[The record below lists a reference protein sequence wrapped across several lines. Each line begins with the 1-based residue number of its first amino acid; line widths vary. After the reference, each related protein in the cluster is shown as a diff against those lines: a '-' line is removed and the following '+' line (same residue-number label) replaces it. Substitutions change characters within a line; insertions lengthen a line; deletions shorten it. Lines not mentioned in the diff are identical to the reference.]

1 MEATMVDHTAEIAT
15 LRQKLAAAEARTQG
29 VGRHN
34 AAEADKDKIK
44 LLPSRKSENAK
55 SNPTLD
61 ETKST
66 PTLDDLSERM
76 AALLRDLNA
85 VRERMATLLRDLSKD
100 AQATTPPTRPRPR
113 CELGPDHPAESE
125 VQSTKFMMLDDDA
138 AVPFSCPA
146 CGDKIEKTVDWLKLN
161 EQMICNCGNR
171 INVDAKKVIA
181 GIEKVERLLQ
191 ATFKKLP

>member
-1 MEATMVDHTAEIAT
+1 MVDHTGEIAT

-29 VGRHN
+29 MGWHN

-44 LLPSRKSENAK
+44 LLPSRKSEKAK
-55 SNPTLD
+55 INPTLD
-61 ETKST
+61 EIKST

-100 AQATTPPTRPRPR
+100 AQATTPPPLPGPR
-113 CELGPDHPAESE
+113 CELTPDHPAESE
-125 VQSTKFMMLDDDA
+125 VQSTKIMMLDDDA
-138 AVPFSCPA
+138 AVPNSCPA
-146 CGDKIEKTVDWLKLN
+146 CGNKIEKTVDWLKSN
-161 EQMICNCGNR
+161 EQVICNCGNR
-171 INVDAKKVIA
+171 INVDANKVIA
-181 GIEKVERLLQ
+181 GIEKVERLLH